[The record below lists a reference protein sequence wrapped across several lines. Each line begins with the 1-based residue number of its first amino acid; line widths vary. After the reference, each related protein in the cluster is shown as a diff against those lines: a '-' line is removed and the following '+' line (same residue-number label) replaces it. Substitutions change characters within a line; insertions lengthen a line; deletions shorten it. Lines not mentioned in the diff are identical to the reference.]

1 MRDSLNPTGP
11 GPRAHECCDL
21 KAPQNSANRG
31 KPRQDNSAYH
41 QLGLSSGSGKEF
53 GNGQHSNDTSL
64 DKLHGL
70 VGMVVDAVEKER
82 VDNLEQANQEL
93 ERLRGHIDRLQAELQ
108 EALQEAEVHQYCGA
122 ASGAA
127 SGERRKQTLDNVRSM
142 PQLAAARNAAR
153 LAARVD
159 WRGARRRRAA
169 RCASET
175 NVLESIEAATAQS
188 GARGGIKWTD

>member
-1 MRDSLNPTGP
+1 MDDRTIRRFLEQNKQPHLVILATECGSDAALLTSLAPLYFPRSDRDADAARWRLVDDAQPERRIRIIHNPT
-11 GPRAHECCDL
+11 HL
-21 KAPQNSANRG
+21 
-31 KPRQDNSAYH
+31 
-41 QLGLSSGSGKEF
+41 
-53 GNGQHSNDTSL
+53 
-64 DKLHGL
+64 
-70 VGMVVDAVEKER
+70 
-82 VDNLEQANQEL
+82 QANC
-93 ERLRGHIDRLQAELQ
+93 GA
-108 EALQEAEVHQYCGA
+108 ACGA

-153 LAARVD
+153 LAARVAC
-159 WRGARRRRAA
+159 RGARRRRAA